1 MKLARFGRFKE
12 AQASRQCIVKTHLA
26 MSSKLF
32 HTPMD
37 EYGAKRKV
45 KIKMIEIY
53 SLASWSLF
61 MYAG

>member
-26 MSSKLF
+26 MSSKLC

-37 EYGAKRKV
+37 ENGAKRKV
-45 KIKMIEIY
+45 NIKMIEIY
-53 SLASWSLF
+53 SLAS
-61 MYAG
+61 